1 MNVVTGK
8 WKGPQANV
16 PNCLWV
22 EDLSFQA
29 GEKVN
34 LETVVIVGSSAGLSL
49 FLYGIEASGFKGLE
63 LAHQ

>member
-1 MNVVTGK
+1 MVTGK
-8 WKGPQANV
+8 WKGPQAIV

-29 GEKVN
+29 GEKLN
-34 LETVVIVGSSAGLSL
+34 LETVVIVGSSAALSL
-49 FLYGIEASGFKGLE
+49 FLYGIEASGFQGLE